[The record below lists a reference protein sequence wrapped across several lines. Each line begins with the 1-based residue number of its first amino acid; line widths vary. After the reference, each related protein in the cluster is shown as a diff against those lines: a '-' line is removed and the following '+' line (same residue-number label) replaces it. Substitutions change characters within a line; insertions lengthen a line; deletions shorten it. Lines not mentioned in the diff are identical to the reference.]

1 MRYPKTCD
9 PTICAAAEVTRYA
22 IRGVAVVQHDGKT
35 FLAAT
40 DGRKLSMV
48 LATPEGDD
56 HASGI
61 YPVDAFVAAKRKT
74 FRKTPEVSLS
84 LNGKAVVRST
94 DSTQEFPAMEG
105 RFLDVANVIPTREPV
120 LFRFSLNAEF
130 LAQLAKATGS
140 ECGGVELTIRD
151 FGDGKPDSGPIEVR
165 PIVAGQT
172 VDNASFGIIM
182 PIERK

>member
-1 MRYPKTCD
+1 
-9 PTICAAAEVTRYA
+9 
-22 IRGVAVVQHDGKT
+22 
-35 FLAAT
+35 
-40 DGRKLSMV
+40 
-48 LATPEGDD
+48 
-56 HASGI
+56 
-61 YPVDAFVAAKRKT
+61 
-74 FRKTPEVSLS
+74 
-84 LNGKAVVRST
+84 
-94 DSTQEFPAMEG
+94 MEG